1 MLVGSESDP
10 TSLWRAYAALGCQ
23 FIRNIFSEVGY
34 RYYYDDFRDGNFLYQ
49 LSLHGAQITVG
60 LTF

>member
-10 TSLWRAYAALGCQ
+10 TSLWKLTPHWAA
-23 FIRNIFSEVGY
+23 NSPVIFSEVGY

-49 LSLHGAQITVG
+49 LSLHGAQVTVG